1 MAISHICSSKNSPI
15 KDEIMP
21 LDPYEFRDFDNWQV
35 YLFCGLAFILGF
47 LLGVIVMG
55 VLL

>member
-1 MAISHICSSKNSPI
+1 VANSYIRSSKNSSI
-15 KDEIMP
+15 KDWIMP

>member
-1 MAISHICSSKNSPI
+1 VANSYIRSSKNSSI
-15 KDEIMP
+15 KDWIMP

-47 LLGVIVMG
+47 LLGVITMG